1 MLASD
6 PALDWT
12 LLVQV
17 VVPASIAVQP
27 NSTATMDVAYRPLLA
42 AESAATL
49 KLTSKEL
56 GLYQYALRLKGA
68 PAGPERSMAFSVAL
82 GNTETQVGWADAGC
96 SITWLRHLCLKV
108 LRIQGQEWQPCAVVG
123 LVGGCCQLMIC

>member
-1 MLASD
+1 MPPS
-6 PALDWT
+6 
-12 LLVQV
+12 V
-17 VVPASIAVQP
+17 VVQP
-27 NSTATMDVAYRPLLA
+27 NSTASLDVAYRPLLA

-82 GNTETQVGWADAGC
+82 GNTETQVGCGRCRQPPVTCTHTQKCSGFRVRGDSHVLCWA
-96 SITWLRHLCLKV
+96 CLV
-108 LRIQGQEWQPCAVVG
+108 AAPADTLSGG
-123 LVGGCCQLMIC
+123 LAFWATS

>member
-1 MLASD
+1 MLCLHIITSCWLSD
-6 PALDWT
+6 PNIVWALY
-12 LLVQV
+12 VQV
-17 VVPASIAVQP
+17 VVPASIVVQP
-27 NSTATMDVAYRPLLA
+27 SSTASLDVAYRPLLA

-82 GNTETQVGWADAGC
+82 GNTETQVGGGRC
-96 SITWLRHLCLKV
+96 RQQRHLAQALAPKTA
-108 LRIQGQEWQPCAVVG
+108 QDSGSGVVAM
-123 LVGGCCQLMIC
+123 C